1 MKGSKTYVY
10 ALKDADGSIVKVGKS
25 IRPYGRLVD
34 YNLPH
39 HSMKILD
46 IYEDVENFWIKKL
59 LSEGHA
65 PKNREMNKEVEEW
78 CVGDVVQLKKK

>member
-1 MKGSKTYVY
+1 MY
-10 ALKDADGSIVKVGKS
+10 ALKDADGNIVKVGKS

-39 HSMKILD
+39 HSMEILD

-65 PKNREMNKEVEEW
+65 LKNREMNVEVEEW
-78 CVGDVVQLKKK
+78 EIGDVVQLKKK